1 MTIEN
6 TILEIIKSRSKS
18 NPIKNIDL
26 RERVFVI
33 HGVRLSERTIKA
45 YVKTFRDNALPV
57 LASRE
62 KPFGY
67 FYAQEISE
75 LADYEKTF
83 RAQAMSEL
91 TTLKNMKVNYKRLC
105 GQKPL
110 AFV

>member
-1 MTIEN
+1 MTIEQ
-6 TILEIIKSRSKS
+6 TILENIKSRSKS
-18 NPIKNIDL
+18 NPIKNADL
-26 RERVFVI
+26 REIVFEV
-33 HGVRLSERTIKA
+33 HNVHLSERTIKA

-67 FYAQEISE
+67 FWAQTVEE
-75 LADYEKTF
+75 LESYELTF

-91 TTLKNMKVNYKRLC
+91 TTLKNMKINYKRLC